1 MKPFVVGGLLV
12 RRDETLRMLLG
23 RRSETRL
30 AYRNVWDVPGGHRE
44 PGERAE
50 ETLIRELR
58 EEVAVVPTQWRLLG
72 QVDLPAQGQEQAMP
86 LLLFEVTAWT
96 GMPLNLQPEEHAE
109 IGWFTI
115 DEACQL
121 GLAHPAYVQLFRGL
135 APAASELP

>member
-30 AYRNVWDVPGGHRE
+30 AYRNVWDVPGGHGE

-72 QVDLPAQGQEQAMP
+72 RSTCPRKGR
-86 LLLFEVTAWT
+86 
-96 GMPLNLQPEEHAE
+96 NKRCH
-109 IGWFTI
+109 
-115 DEACQL
+115 C
-121 GLAHPAYVQLFRGL
+121 
-135 APAASELP
+135 SSSK